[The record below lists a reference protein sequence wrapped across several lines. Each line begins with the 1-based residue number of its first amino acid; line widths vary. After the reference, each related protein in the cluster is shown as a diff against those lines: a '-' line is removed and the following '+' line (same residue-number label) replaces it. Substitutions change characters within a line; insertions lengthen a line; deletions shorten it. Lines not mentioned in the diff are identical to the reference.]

1 MLLTLIA
8 RGRGEVGL
16 VGNSL
21 LKYTDF
27 IFLIVRMVV
36 MDFFFAKKLMFHGLY
51 NCKLKNEMTLKFL
64 NFFREKINTK
74 LARRALVSLVQ
85 SFSLRKFSSPG

>member
-8 RGRGEVGL
+8 RGGGGGEVGL

-27 IFLIVRMVV
+27 IFLIVKMVV
-36 MDFFFAKKLMFHGLY
+36 MDI
-51 NCKLKNEMTLKFL
+51 
-64 NFFREKINTK
+64 FFREKID
-74 LARRALVSLVQ
+74 VPWSV
-85 SFSLRKFSSPG
+85 